1 VSRLKYRRGSIHPHY
16 FVPIWGTVCVR
27 MDTMSGGVKTLGF
40 SPRGGLSMAGGVIMS
55 VTVEVAS
62 VVKELANE

>member
-1 VSRLKYRRGSIHPHY
+1 
-16 FVPIWGTVCVR
+16 

-62 VVKELANE
+62 VVKELADE